1 MNIQGYSIPRRVLIV
16 AGVVVVIVAALVYVF
31 VVGVPSFSH
40 KASSPQ
46 TSPSTT
52 TSTTKPPTLKKAHS
66 GAPTLT
72 IALSSKTS
80 YRVFANTAA
89 GRLAVTKKAV
99 RVKGL
104 SPTLSLYI
112 ESCKGR
118 HCLTGHLMPIPLTLF
133 PGEKAQAVITPR
145 CVVKGRTLNC
155 AKTVIRLTLTNVA

>member
-1 MNIQGYSIPRRVLIV
+1 MYIAGYSIPRRVLVSTGSI
-16 AGVVVVIVAALVYVF
+16 VVIVAVLVYLLVA
-31 VVGVPSFSH
+31 GVPSSSK
-40 KASSPQ
+40 KASPQ
-46 TSPSTT
+46 TPPST
-52 TSTTKPPTLKKAHS
+52 TSTTKPPASKKAHS

-72 IALSSKTS
+72 IALSSKTA

-99 RVKGL
+99 RVQGL

-118 HCLTGHLMPIPLTLF
+118 HCLTGHLMPIPLMLF
-133 PGEKAQAVITPR
+133 PGEKAYAVITPR
-145 CVVKGRTLNC
+145 CVIKKQTLNC